1 MKVRKVKKV
10 KRTSLIKRTGSF
22 FKQVFLSLRKETIDG
37 ANLPDNRE
45 EHQKDI
51 RLFVAVISSVA
62 LFIVLVIF
70 VNAGRLTFQTIS
82 RPGFNFLTQKIDDEK
97 IFAQAINI
105 AKYPLP
111 FKWLIAILAISFF
124 GGFGLSKRLKFATKD
139 VAYGQKGDERFTTE
153 KELEKQYPIIPDHD
167 ERGDE

>member
-10 KRTSLIKRTGSF
+10 KRTSPIKRTGSF
-22 FKQVFLSLRKETIDG
+22 FKQSILNLKKETIDG
-37 ANLPDNRE
+37 ASLPDNRE

-51 RLFVAVISSVA
+51 RLFVAAISSMA

-70 VNAGRLTFQTIS
+70 ANAGRLTFQIIS
-82 RPGFNFLTQKIDDEK
+82 RPGFNFFTQKIDDEK
-97 IFAQAINI
+97 IFAQALNI
-105 AKYPLP
+105 AKNPLP
-111 FKWLIAILAISFF
+111 FKWLIVILVISLL
-124 GGFGLSKRLKFATKD
+124 GGIGLSKRLKFATKD

>member
-1 MKVRKVKKV
+1 MKVRKVKKI
-10 KRTSLIKRTGSF
+10 KRTSPIKRTGSF
-22 FKQVFLSLRKETIDG
+22 LKQVFLNLKKETIDG
-37 ANLPDNRE
+37 ASLPDNRE

-51 RLFVAVISSVA
+51 RLFVAAISSMA

-70 VNAGRLTFQTIS
+70 ANAGRLTFQTIS
-82 RPGFNFLTQKIDDEK
+82 RPGFNFFTQQIDEK
-97 IFAQAINI
+97 IFAQALNI
-105 AKYPLP
+105 AKNPLP
-111 FKWLIAILAISFF
+111 FKWLIAIFVISLF

>member
-1 MKVRKVKKV
+1 MKVRKVKKI
-10 KRTSLIKRTGSF
+10 KRTSPIKRTGSF
-22 FKQVFLSLRKETIDG
+22 LKQVFLNLKKETIDG
-37 ANLPDNRE
+37 ASLPDNRE

-51 RLFVAVISSVA
+51 RLFVAAISSMA

-70 VNAGRLTFQTIS
+70 ANAGRLTFQTIS
-82 RPGFNFLTQKIDDEK
+82 RSGFNFFTQQIDDEK
-97 IFAQAINI
+97 IFAQALNI
-105 AKYPLP
+105 AKNPLP
-111 FKWLIAILAISFF
+111 FKWLIAILVISIL
-124 GGFGLSKRLKFATKD
+124 GGIGLSKRLKFATKD